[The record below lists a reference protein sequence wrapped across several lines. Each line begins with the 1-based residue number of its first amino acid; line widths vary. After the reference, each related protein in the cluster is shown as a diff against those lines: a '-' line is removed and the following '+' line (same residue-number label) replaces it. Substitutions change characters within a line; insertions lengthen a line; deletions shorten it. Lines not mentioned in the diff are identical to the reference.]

1 MTVGYIAEPGAD
13 QYRHLF
19 GGMAWTMVAPAGAS
33 PAPTLL
39 LTLDLGDPRLAFGR
53 SSGTLPLCAHL
64 HDGSNLERQH
74 YSFDPVLNRIAFDG
88 PAWQA
93 DTDPDYYLPNP
104 LPQHPLCLRPLREAE
119 DLRVTD
125 KYDVQDTFLGDV
137 AFLRVGG
144 EPLWLQHAGGS
155 RALHVVRSR
164 RRWLAWGTRTNPILL
179 DSSPL
184 RSPSFS
190 GNSLY
195 FFACFGC
202 NRVAVLSQST

>member
-64 HDGSNLERQH
+64 DGSNLERQH

-144 EPLWLQHAGGS
+144 EPLWLQHAEEVACTSCGAEQAPVACVGYENES
-155 RALHVVRSR
+155 HPSGLVTPSE
-164 RRWLAWGTRTNPILL
+164 
-179 DSSPL
+179 PL
-184 RSPSFS
+184 FL
-190 GNSLY
+190 GEFALY